1 MEAILAESVSWARM
15 KATLMGL
22 ASIFLIGL
30 MSNLFSALAG
40 RMARR
45 RRVSISRGCFI
56 FFGRFTL
63 RQTCLR
69 GGRAGLSIGFAVWS
83 IGASRSMGGWATLGR
98 CT

>member
-22 ASIFLIGL
+22 ASIFLT
-30 MSNLFSALAG
+30 ALAG

-56 FFGRFTL
+56 F
-63 RQTCLR
+63 
-69 GGRAGLSIGFAVWS
+69 LSFHPKTNLLTRWEGK
-83 IGASRSMGGWATLGR
+83 GGWATLGR